1 MSNGREWEEG
11 KTFAVLRRRVAI
23 GQGECLESVVVL
35 GAGAPNYA
43 IKSRSTANMN
53 DYRTSGALSPP
64 LVCFFSFAFALA
76 MLSTLRESFAGQRD
90 AKETRSETGAS
101 GNQN

>member
-23 GQGECLESVVVL
+23 GKGECRELGAVS
-35 GAGAPNYA
+35 GAGALNYA
-43 IKSRSTANMN
+43 IKSRSTTNMN
-53 DYRTSGALSPP
+53 DYRISGALSPP
-64 LVCFFSFAFALA
+64 LVCFFSFDSALA
-76 MLSTLRESFAGQRD
+76 MLSTFRVSLAGQRD
-90 AKETRSETGAS
+90 AKEARSKTGAS